1 MKKDF
6 LIFDFDGTIVESF
19 GAILRILRSISK
31 NFGIDKI
38 TDKDI
43 ERFKEEGVRQSI
55 KDSKIPLIK
64 IPVITKR
71 VNKKFNKEI
80 TNLSLFPGLKEVF
93 SELKKRKY
101 NLGILTSNS
110 KDNVEKFLERNNLD
124 FFDFIYSDSSLFGK
138 DKVLKKLLKKQ
149 KLDSNKV
156 IYFGD
161 EIRDIQAALKLNIK
175 IVAVC
180 WGFNTKKALKKYK
193 PNYLIEKPSEILAL
207 FSRT

>member
-1 MKKDF
+1 MKKDY

-19 GAILRILRSISK
+19 ETILRILRSISK

-43 ERFKEEGVRQSI
+43 KRFKEKGIRQSI
-55 KDSKIPLIK
+55 KDSKISLIK
-64 IPVITKR
+64 IPVIVKR
-71 VNKKFNKEI
+71 VKKMLNKEI
-80 TNLSLFPGLKEVF
+80 ANLSFFSGLREVF
-93 SELKKRKY
+93 LELKKRKY

-110 KDNVEKFLERNNLD
+110 KDNVEKFLKRNNLD
-124 FFDFIYSDSSLFGK
+124 FFEFIYSDSSLFGK
-138 DKVLKKLLKKQ
+138 DKVLKKLLKNQ

-156 IYFGD
+156 VYFGD

-180 WGFNTKKALKKYK
+180 WGFNTKKALEKYK
-193 PNYLIEKPSEILAL
+193 PTYLVEKPSEILTL
-207 FSRT
+207 FS